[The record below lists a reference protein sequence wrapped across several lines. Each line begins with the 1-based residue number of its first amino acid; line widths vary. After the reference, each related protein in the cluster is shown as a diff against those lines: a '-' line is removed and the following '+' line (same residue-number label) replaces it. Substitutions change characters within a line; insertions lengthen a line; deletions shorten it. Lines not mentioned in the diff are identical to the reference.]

1 MPAAT
6 LIESSGSEGRKG
18 EWAVLLEN
26 KVWFNWSL
34 VMGISGACGG
44 AGWRQRGSSHGTGG
58 LGHCFPW
65 PCPGHSQELG
75 LQSLK
80 SPKIPGSHAAWPVPV
95 VHLSLPLQGF
105 CNLA

>member
-1 MPAAT
+1 MEAERVQPRHWRA
-6 LIESSGSEGRKG
+6 
-18 EWAVLLEN
+18 WAWLSMTN
-26 KVWFNWSL
+26 
-34 VMGISGACGG
+34 
-44 AGWRQRGSSHGTGG
+44 
-58 LGHCFPW
+58 